1 MSLAVLKSMKAQFE
15 HIVKSYGIYITLHDR
30 KNIMWLDA
38 TDIDHPICPVSGV
51 ILDDDN
57 SVTAVLPKLTGRN
70 KIVKVWGC
78 IPQYIYNDI
87 AKCSDCGMI
96 TTCASVSD
104 GKYVCRKCLDKGY
117 FECASCGEYHPL
129 SEAHIVDGLIYCSTC
144 TRNYVYKCPECGKEH
159 FRRWAIEI
167 DGEPTSLC
175 LDCLPLKY
183 DRCQKCGKYFKK
195 GDSSINLYVDEYI
208 CDKCKDIIMGN
219 IDHGIVGY
227 HCFNSSKYKIGRR
240 YMSGEKGKDLLYY
253 GIELETESCYL
264 DDIDVDSWVNDG
276 NLIHAESD
284 GSLDDDTGVEWITM
298 PCTLEYHRREFGWN
312 EFCKELV
319 HKGTISHNSSNCGLH
334 IHVNRDGLTPSV
346 IAKMDFLINR
356 MKMLGVILAR
366 RNSFYS
372 SDYSSNKALEWAI
385 GYWDEVQK
393 GLLYNIRKHKGY
405 SYSVRTGRDL
415 SHGERYRAVN
425 VTNPYTV
432 EVRIFRGTLNP
443 ETIIATLEYV
453 DAVITFAKTAR
464 QMLFKRN
471 IKNSVLC
478 HEFIK
483 FLYDNA
489 KKYPT
494 ILPALRR
501 LSTRSS
507 WKGTTLRMT
516 HEEMDGVL
524 NHIKDSN
531 EYRFSNTNSSCVE
544 NDGVEVYDD
553 DDDDDDCDCSDEEC

>member
-1 MSLAVLKSMKAQFE
+1 MSISVLKAMKAQFE
-15 HIVKSYGIYITLHDR
+15 HIVKSCGINITLHDR
-30 KNIMWLDA
+30 KNILWVDN
-38 TDIDHPICPVSGV
+38 TDIPVCPVSGV
-51 ILDDDN
+51 VLDDEDIA
-57 SVTAVLPKLTGRN
+57 VTTLLPKLTGRQ
-70 KIVKVWGC
+70 IVKVWGC
-78 IPQYIYNDI
+78 IPSYTHEYIT
-87 AKCSDCGMI
+87 KCRDCGMI
-96 TTCASVSD
+96 TTSGFKVHD
-104 GKYVCRKCLDKGY
+104 GGYVCRKCLGENY
-117 FECASCGEYHPL
+117 FECASCGAYHPL
-129 SEAHIVDGLIYCSTC
+129 SEAHFVNGLGYCATC
-144 TRNYVYKCPECGKEH
+144 TRNYIYKCPECGKE
-159 FRRWAIEI
+159 FYSNWAIEI
-167 DGEPTSLC
+167 DGETTSLC
-175 LDCLPLKY
+175 CECLTLKY
-183 DRCQKCGKYFKK
+183 DQCQKCGKYFKK
-195 GDSSINLYVDEYI
+195 GDPSISLYVDELI
-208 CDKCKDIIMGN
+208 CDKCKNNIMSS
-219 IDHGIVGY
+219 IDHGMIGY

-240 YMSGEKGKDLLYY
+240 YMPGEKGKDLLYY
-253 GIELETESCYL
+253 GIELETERCYM

-276 NLIHAESD
+276 NLVHAESD

-298 PCTLEYHRREFGWN
+298 PCTLAYHRSEFGWN

-319 HKGTISHNSSNCGLH
+319 RNGTISHNSSNCGLH

-356 MKMLGVILAR
+356 MKMLGIILAR

-372 SDYSSNKALEWAI
+372 SDYSSSKALEWSV

-393 GLLYNIRKHKGY
+393 GLMDNICKRKGY

-415 SHGERYRAVN
+415 SHDERYRAVN

-453 DAVITFAKTAR
+453 DAVIAFAKTAR

-494 ILPALRR
+494 ILPTLRR
-501 LSTRSS
+501 LSSRSS
-507 WKGTTLRMT
+507 WKGTALRMT
-516 HEEMDGVL
+516 YDEVEGVL
-524 NHIKDSN
+524 NHINSN
-531 EYRFSNTNSSCVE
+531 QYRFSNTNQSCVE

-553 DDDDDDCDCSDEEC
+553 DDDDDDCHSDDEEC